1 MGGASTSKIMR
12 PELQRLEDMASSV
25 AYQQIITWLKEIQ
38 NLKSTD
44 EEGSVPSSDEA
55 VTFFSSLQENAITMI
70 RSYLH
75 QHLVGIVG
83 DKTRYLLNSSGL
95 LK

>member
-12 PELQRLEDMASSV
+12 PELHRLEDLARTV

-38 NLKSTD
+38 NLNPTD
-44 EEGSVPSSDEA
+44 EEGSVPSSDEV
-55 VTFFSSLQENAITMI
+55 VTFFSPLQENAITKI
-70 RSYLH
+70 RSYLD

-83 DKTRYLLNSSGL
+83 DKTRY
-95 LK
+95 

>member
-12 PELQRLEDMASSV
+12 PELQRLEDLARSV

-38 NLKSTD
+38 NLKETD
-44 EEGSVPSSDEA
+44 EEVSSPSSDEFA
-55 VTFFSSLQENAITMI
+55 GVFSPLQENAIAMI
-70 RSYLH
+70 RCYLD

-83 DKTRYLLNSSGL
+83 DKTR
-95 LK
+95 